1 MKRFFGI
8 LLVLLALMGGL
19 GYYHIN
25 KELEIVNKNSL
36 NDKPLSRV
44 SKKDLKYKL
53 KHKQSVNFLL
63 FGVDTGAL
71 KRHFK
76 GRSDTIMLLS
86 INPKTNKSLLISIP
100 RDTASIMPGQ
110 TNAGLAKINTAYVL
124 GGPQM
129 MGDVI
134 YKQFKV
140 PLDGYAVINMGGLE
154 GLLKAVGGV
163 RVKSN
168 LTFTQDWY
176 HFKKGHYY
184 HLHGKKA
191 LAYIRERH
199 EDPLGDYGRQ
209 IRQRQVL
216 KALTRKLVKP
226 KVLLNT
232 EIVKNVS
239 KNVKS
244 DIDKKDLITLL
255 RFYLKTLKY
264 MSTDHAQ
271 GEAKDVYNMNYGLME
286 VEKMP
291 QKERD
296 RITHKVQKHMN
307 AMSKT
312 K

>member
-25 KELEIVNKNSL
+25 KELEIVDKNSL

-71 KRHFK
+71 KRRFK

-134 YKQFKV
+134 HKQFKV

-244 DIDKKDLITLL
+244 DIDKKELITLL
-255 RFYLKTLKY
+255 RFYLKALKH

-307 AMSKT
+307 ALSKT